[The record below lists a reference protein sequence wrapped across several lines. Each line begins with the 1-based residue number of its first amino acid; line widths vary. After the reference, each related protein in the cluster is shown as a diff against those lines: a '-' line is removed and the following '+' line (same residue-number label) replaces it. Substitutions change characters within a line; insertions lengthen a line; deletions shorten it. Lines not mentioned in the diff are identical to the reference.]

1 MNSSSRNRTALKIG
15 CALVIGAMFSARASA
30 QATAQASIKAALIKA
45 DRLFD
50 PRSGSSSGMILP
62 RTEAQASANTSG
74 ELL

>member
-15 CALVIGAMFSARASA
+15 CALVIGAMFAARASA
-30 QATAQASIKAALIKA
+30 QAGAQAPIKVTLIKA

-50 PRSGSSSGMILP
+50 PRSGRLP
-62 RTEAQASANTSG
+62 SDQGVLVEGEKINDTSG